1 MALQNFAELTGRQM
15 STERF
20 RALPETNE
28 AVIEHI
34 DGVVYVD
41 SPVDPH
47 QEVVLNVVLLL
58 KALAPQGRM
67 RFAPMDVYLGDD
79 TVQPDVFWV
88 APESSCVLRPDNRWQ
103 GPPDLVVEVLS
114 PTTAQRD
121 KEGGSKFQL
130 YQQQGVREYWIID
143 PIYQSIEVFVNSART
158 GEFWSGQTF
167 RSMLLDSQIDVSRL
181 FESE

>member
-1 MALQNFAELTGRQM
+1 MALQNLVELTGRQM

-28 AVIEHI
+28 AVMEHI

-58 KALAPQGRM
+58 KAVAPQGRV
-67 RFAPMDVYLGDD
+67 RFAPMDVYLGED

-88 APESSCVLRPDNRWQ
+88 APESSCALRPYNRWQ
-103 GPPDLVVEVLS
+103 GPPDLTVEVLS

-121 KEGGSKFQL
+121 KEGGQKFQL
-130 YQQQGVREYWIID
+130 YQQHGVREYWIID
-143 PIYQSIEVFVNSART
+143 PIYQSIEIFVDFERL
-158 GEFWSGQTF
+158 GEFWSGQSF
-167 RSMLLDSQIDVSRL
+167 PSPLLDAEIAVARIFQ
-181 FESE
+181 SE